1 MFRRRRSSRSRRG
14 RTVAAARSGFD
25 ALLHTEFSALPLLP
39 LDPATPLRVA
49 AQNTRTADAYASA
62 LERLSTGLRI
72 NRAAD
77 GPADLAMGV
86 EFERRHR
93 STDIQQRNVGAAT
106 DMVQVA
112 EGGMK
117 EIQDNVVRMQQ
128 LAMQAANGTYTDEQR
143 ELIDQEFQELSASVS
158 QVAESTTYNQ
168 WKLLYQDKIDVVFVV
183 DTSGSMSAELLA
195 ASASLSSFQADL
207 EAAGYDV
214 EFGLV
219 SVLASNDPG
228 DATELIQDIGTGDV
242 AAALAAL
249 PTPVGAID
257 PYAALLN
264 GSGLVDT
271 PGTKEPDAVNWRE
284 GADKVMIYMSD
295 TGRETALVPQGETET
310 AAILAAA
317 GVKVHVIGNG
327 TTQGVLDEVVTAT
340 NGSSSALNGG
350 AGVAGA
356 LASISDDV
364 GASAPDPVQQPG
376 DISLLVGLDGDD
388 TLDPG
393 LPRDMSS
400 SALGLHTLS
409 VDTVDNART
418 AIDTIPGIIDDISAA
433 RAEMGAILNRL
444 ERISN
449 VAATRDLQ
457 EQQAQGRIVDADVAT
472 ETARLASTKVR
483 MEQGAAIAG
492 QLAEVQRTFVL
503 TLLSGG

>member
-1 MFRRRRSSRSRRG
+1 
-14 RTVAAARSGFD
+14 
-25 ALLHTEFSALPLLP
+25 
-39 LDPATPLRVA
+39 
-49 AQNTRTADAYASA
+49 
-62 LERLSTGLRI
+62 
-72 NRAAD
+72 
-77 GPADLAMGV
+77 
-86 EFERRHR
+86 
-93 STDIQQRNVGAAT
+93 
-106 DMVQVA
+106 
-112 EGGMK
+112 
-117 EIQDNVVRMQQ
+117 MQQ

-143 ELIDQEFQELSASVS
+143 ELIDRGPGAECVREP
-158 QVAESTTYNQ
+158 VAITTYNQ
-168 WKLLYQDKIDVVFVV
+168 WKRCTRTRSTWPVVVWP
-183 DTSGSMSAELLA
+183 MSAELLA

-327 TTQGVLDEVVTAT
+327 TTQGVLDEVVAAT
-340 NGSSSALNGG
+340 NGSSSPLNGG

-356 LASISDDV
+356 LTDISDDV
-364 GASAPDPVQQPG
+364 AASAPDPVQQPG

-400 SALGLHTLS
+400 SALGLHTQ
-409 VDTVDNART
+409 R
-418 AIDTIPGIIDDISAA
+418 
-433 RAEMGAILNRL
+433 RH
-444 ERISN
+444 
-449 VAATRDLQ
+449 
-457 EQQAQGRIVDADVAT
+457 GR
-472 ETARLASTKVR
+472 
-483 MEQGAAIAG
+483 
-492 QLAEVQRTFVL
+492 QRQDRHRHHPRHHR
-503 TLLSGG
+503 